1 MDRIIVTKL
10 TSMHVYSNTYGETI
24 SIADVIKEMK
34 NQKLANVPKE
44 KLPAL
49 QNQQSG
55 IRLKKNT
62 ESYMQNWY
70 GMVFVDI
77 DNKYGWSAESAQDYI
92 KKLHEKLS
100 KHPWYIG
107 ICSSSSGTGIHIYA
121 YIPSKFHTQLEYYIS
136 AAVIYSRVTD
146 FLSKIMNIDIQKL
159 INDKII
165 DLHNYYNHAQL
176 LSYSY
181 GEFFVGKSFNPD
193 EYRSLDNEYNTDED
207 YYKYIIKQKCLNTI
221 MTRILIDVIS
231 SKSEFITTVEDL
243 SYEYLQL
250 PTTITYRGGYFFNFK
265 YEDRLQL
272 VYTLLNYYSKEDTYK
287 VIDMLYVATYG
298 YDIKYRKRM
307 NEVMTIIKSEKQKRT
322 PNPKTLRILKDSY
335 GLEINY
341 IPNNNKVVFHNDSLY
356 DMEIKLGNLYLS
368 DYMTQIMSSLGNLTV
383 IEAPAGSGKTTAI
396 SSLNERLILTEPY
409 TAIIKNK
416 IENNKDLTDFG
427 CLYGNKRI
435 TDEEYRN
442 KTKFCCTPNNII
454 MLNADIL
461 QSLGIKY
468 IFVDES
474 HTIIGDAEYRHLVM
488 GNFCSKLKEFIHAG
502 IKVILLSGTPLNE
515 FYYMYDNDLDL
526 RFIKVKKESPYEKT
540 LTIKH
545 YETKEDKYTDLIN
558 NISDALIAGYKCFVP
573 TNMGDLYVKKISNSV
588 KLRYPELSTASIT
601 YYTKNHSSEKLNED
615 ITIDGNIDNA
625 NIVFAGVSL
634 SVGVDINYTGKCRI
648 FFPDRVPD
656 YNIEQ
661 FSARLRKTDKECYIY
676 VVDDDNT
683 YSVREYSYPYAD
695 FKYKSAEELINDYNQ
710 QKLFSEPVPIDP
722 KTLEYYQFIES
733 DFETGNYKI
742 NKCAWDLIKAQY
754 NNCHY
759 NSQLSV
765 IISNCTNK
773 YGFTVNDYTEKIK
786 VNESEKRMDKKI
798 SAMTKKEEKEFMY
811 RIVNNICTCSLTDE
825 RVRQMAATE
834 TNKNIKKIKNTMVEF
849 LDKRIHLDIVTMIL
863 NETLDHKKKQ
873 FVMKN
878 LNKFI
883 LLVDLYWSLNSKKQG
898 KAFECYLTNI
908 KDFVE
913 KHPTCRRETRDK
925 FIQKVFDEQFGD
937 DKVIQNRT
945 VDAETLFNAVVDCIE
960 TKKNHFSLR
969 IRSFIFSMLKSET
982 ADIILYKYEI

>member
-1 MDRIIVTKL
+1 MLENILLTKIENIRISAN
-10 TSMHVYSNTYGETI
+10 TSGQIKSLAEI
-24 SIADVIKEMK
+24 IAEKENIALSYIPKVNKPVI
-34 NQKLANVPKE
+34 
-44 KLPAL
+44 
-49 QNQQSG
+49 QNQSSG
-55 IRLKKNT
+55 MRLKKEDKNYF
-62 ESYMQNWY
+62 SYWH
-70 GMVFVDI
+70 GLGFVDV
-77 DNKYGWSAESAQDYI
+77 DNKYGWSKEDNENYLNYI
-92 KKLHEKLS
+92 HQRLS
-100 KHPWYIG
+100 RFPWYV
-107 ICSSSSGTGIHIYA
+107 CATTSSGNGIHIIG
-121 YIPSKFHTQLEYYIS
+121 YIPTKFHTAVEYYVS
-136 AAVIYSRVTD
+136 LSVMYSRIAKICSQILNRSVSQLFNDEVMDKHFLDNPAQTLTYTYGDTLVGQSFNPVLYENLLKEFQTD
-146 FLSKIMNIDIQKL
+146 MD
-159 INDKII
+159 
-165 DLHNYYNHAQL
+165 YYNFVISQNILEGRVKCILVENVCGFDNRFNDFQL
-176 LSYSY
+176 ICTQCRVPDYITY
-181 GEFFVGKSFNPD
+181 IGGKSFD
-193 EYRSLDNEYNTDED
+193 
-207 YYKYIIKQKCLNTI
+207 
-221 MTRILIDVIS
+221 
-231 SKSEFITTVEDL
+231 
-243 SYEYLQL
+243 
-250 PTTITYRGGYFFNFK
+250 FK
-265 YEDRLQL
+265 YDNRLQL
-272 VYTLLNYYSKEDTYK
+272 VYTLLNFFSKEDAYT
-287 VIDMLYVATYG
+287 VIDMLYSATFNIQNYK
-298 YDIKYRKRM
+298 YKERMQEIKS
-307 NEVMTIIKSEKQKRT
+307 IIKSTKEKKT
-322 PNPKTLRILKDSY
+322 PNTEVIRILNSSY
-335 GLEINY
+335 GLSLNY
-341 IPNNNKVVFHNDSLY
+341 TTQ
-356 DMEIKLGNLYLS
+356 ELGFETKKENYGIQIDLENLYLS
-368 DYMTQIMSSLGNLTV
+368 NYMTQIMSSLGNLTV

-396 SSLNERLILTEPY
+396 ASLNERLILTEPY

-442 KTKFCCTPNNII
+442 KTKFCCTPNNLIT
-454 MLNADIL
+454 LGTDIL
-461 QSLGIKY
+461 QSFGIKY

-488 GNFCSKLKEFIHAG
+488 GNFCSKLKEFIRAG
-502 IKVILLSGTPLNE
+502 IKVVLLSGTPLNE
-515 FYYMYDNDLDL
+515 FYYMYDSNMDL
-526 RFIKVKKESPYEKT
+526 RFIKVKKQSPYTKT
-540 LTIKH
+540 LNIKH
-545 YETKEDKYTDLIN
+545 YATADDRYTDLIN
-558 NISDALIAGYKCFVP
+558 DISDALIAGYKCFVP
-573 TNMGDLYVKKISNSV
+573 TNRGDSYVNKISNSV

-661 FSARLRKTDKECYIY
+661 FSARLRKTDKECYMY

-695 FKYKSAEELINDYNQ
+695 FKYKSAAELINDYNQ

-773 YGFTVNDYTEKIK
+773 YGFSINDYTETI
-786 VNESEKRMDKKI
+786 VADESEKRMDKKI
-798 SAMTKKEEKEFMY
+798 SAMTKKEEKELMY

-849 LDKRIHLDIVTMIL
+849 LDKRIHLEIVTMIL
-863 NETLDHKKKQ
+863 NEALDHKKKQ
-873 FVMKN
+873 FAMKN

-898 KAFECYLTNI
+898 EAFECYLTNI

-982 ADIILYKYEI
+982 ADIIL